1 MKVCTYTNLGAASA
15 LFLVLG
21 FAACAGNEPA
31 PAATAADAP
40 APAGSAA
47 PAADAPATGDDSAA
61 DDSAA
66 DDDSAAPDEGAD
78 DSTGG
83 GMGKTPEPG
92 KGDIKE
98 TRTTQV
104 IAQVIKDNRKPFR
117 GCYDKA
123 QKQLPHLKGNM
134 TLHFV
139 LDPAGKV
146 KTAELN
152 IERSDIKAPMAVD
165 CAIKELK
172 KLKFPA
178 SSRGMQSEVNYPF
191 NFKPH

>member
-1 MKVCTYTNLGAASA
+1 MRAMKVCTYTNLGAASA

-21 FAACAGNEPA
+21 FAACAGNKPAPPATPADA
-31 PAATAADAP
+31 PAAT
-40 APAGSAA
+40 
-47 PAADAPATGDDSAA
+47 DDSAA
-61 DDSAA
+61 GNDST
-66 DDDSAAPDEGAD
+66 APDEGAG
-78 DSTGG
+78 DSAGG

-92 KGDIKE
+92 KGNTKE
-98 TRTTQV
+98 TRTTEV
-104 IAQVIKDNRKPFR
+104 IAQIIKDHRKPFR
-117 GCYDKA
+117 ACYDKA
-123 QKQLPHLKGNM
+123 HKQLPNLKGNM

-146 KTAELN
+146 KSAELN
-152 IERSDIKAPMAVD
+152 IERSDIKAPLAVD

-172 KLKFPA
+172 KLEFPA